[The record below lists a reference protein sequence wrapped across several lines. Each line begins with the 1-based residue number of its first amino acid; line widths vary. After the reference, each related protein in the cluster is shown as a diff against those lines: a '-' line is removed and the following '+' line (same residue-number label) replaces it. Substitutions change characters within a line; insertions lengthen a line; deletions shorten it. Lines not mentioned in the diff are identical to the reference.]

1 MPIVNPG
8 RPYAYRLRKDLDDV
22 RNELLETLT
31 SLTPDEFNWVPR
43 EGVEMKSFKQI
54 LQEIGTMEKLTLHM
68 AQHGEE
74 LDWGTIQQSLD
85 KNDLASLLEEL
96 MAIRAQ
102 TLSFL
107 EVCTEEQLQTPIP
120 LSPEW
125 QGYLHAPVIEP
136 EELIR
141 WIVRHEY
148 YHVGQLV
155 IYGWQRGK
163 YDMPA
168 TEG

>member
-8 RPYAYRLRKDLDDV
+8 RPYAQRLRKDLDEV
-22 RNELLETLT
+22 RNELLETVT
-31 SLTPDEFNWVPR
+31 SLMPDELDWVPR
-43 EGVEMKSFKQI
+43 ENVEMKSYKQI

-85 KNDLASLLEEL
+85 KNDLRSLLEEL
-96 MAIRAQ
+96 GAIRAQ
-102 TLSFL
+102 TLAFL
-107 EVCTEEQLQTPIP
+107 EICTEEQLQTPVP
-120 LSPEW
+120 LSLEW
-125 QGYLHAPVIEP
+125 QGYLHMPVVEP
-136 EELIR
+136 EELLR

-163 YDMPA
+163 YDTSS